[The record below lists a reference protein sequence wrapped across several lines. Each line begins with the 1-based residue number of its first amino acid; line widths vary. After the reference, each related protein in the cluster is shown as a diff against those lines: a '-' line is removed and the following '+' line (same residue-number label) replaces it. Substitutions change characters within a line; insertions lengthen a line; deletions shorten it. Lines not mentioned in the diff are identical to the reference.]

1 VDLSVVGAYSNGES
15 ALQSTAFKVKSYTG
29 DVRVRFAL
37 TRTLS
42 AFGEYLYYFYD
53 YGGSR
58 LNAPNLIPGVERNGV
73 RAGLTVWFSAR
84 RR

>member
-1 VDLSVVGAYSNGES
+1 
-15 ALQSTAFKVKSYTG
+15 
-29 DVRVRFAL
+29 L